1 MYKVIVV
8 CDDPLKRPTFKVFIE
23 SLDNMQ
29 VILSNLPE
37 ESTPNTI
44 NTEKADLILI
54 DIDESKAS
62 QCLNSTSQL
71 KKQAADTKII
81 MLTDNLSYFDYMTGL
96 GISGILPKKSTPE
109 HIIRMIHTVQEG
121 KTIIPLAVLH
131 RILFKNHDDKKTLT
145 DIEKNILSFVIKGYT
160 NAKIAKEIFVSTR
173 TVEKKLS
180 VIYEKLGVH
189 SRIEAVEKITR
200 EKMV

>member
-62 QCLNSTSQL
+62 KCLNSISQL

-121 KTIIPLAVLH
+121 QTIIPITVLH
-131 RILFKNHDDKKTLT
+131 RILFKNHVDKKTLT
-145 DIEKNILSFVIKGYT
+145 DIEKNILTFVIKGYT

>member
-29 VILSNLPE
+29 VVLSNLPE
-37 ESTPNTI
+37 ERTYNTLK
-44 NTEKADLILI
+44 TENVDLILI
-54 DIDESKAS
+54 DIDEEKTSKY
-62 QCLNSTSQL
+62 LNSISQL
-71 KKQAADTKII
+71 KKQAADTKVI
-81 MLTDNLSYFDYMTGL
+81 MLTDNLSYFDYMTAL
-96 GISGILPKKSTPE
+96 GISGILPKKSTPD

-121 KTIIPLAVLH
+121 QTIIPISVLH
-131 RILFKNHDDKKTLT
+131 RILFKNPDETLT
-145 DIEKNILSFVIKGYT
+145 DKEKNILSFVIKGYT
-160 NAKIAKEIFVSTR
+160 NVKIAKEIFVSTR